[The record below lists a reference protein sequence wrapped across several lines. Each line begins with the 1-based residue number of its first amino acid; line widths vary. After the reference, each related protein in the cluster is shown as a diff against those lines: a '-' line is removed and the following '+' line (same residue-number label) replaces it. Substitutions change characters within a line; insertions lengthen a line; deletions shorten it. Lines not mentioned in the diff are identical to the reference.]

1 MIDFG
6 NYLLKGCYNIQHY
19 AKDGKCE
26 REIKIYHNLE
36 FTITANMSSSKY
48 IFNTKKNTCYIDK
61 K

>member
-1 MIDFG
+1 MF
-6 NYLLKGCYNIQHY
+6 YIQHY

-48 IFNTKKNTCYIDK
+48 IFNTKKKTCYIDK